1 MFFQTIQSHPL
12 CFLQIHWAPSHSA
25 HSSHAVPLRGAQCC
39 APIAADPTNL
49 RPQPPSQ
56 ATEGG
61 CILGVNGLV
70 FPGKITGKLPW
81 SSWENLA
88 GFRWRCSLKSTH
100 WLCQLGRKVTSLW
113 GSRWINCHDMDMY
126 KSEWLKVYVHIHDC
140 MYTYVISIIQ
150 YLCMSSIRHSSW
162 DLMFV
167 HNMYII
173 CTYIYICIY
182 CIYIYM
188 AIAKAT
194 PVSLQ
199 SWCQMV
205 LMLHVHKCLATDFCT
220 NLVPS
225 NCRCK
230 CWHGS
235 SWQLLQPLRITLI
248 FLWVSW
254 SFQHI

>member
-88 GFRWRCSLKSTH
+88 GFRWRCSLKRTN
-100 WLCQLGRKVTSLW
+100 GIAAIAFKVLQALVYHTPPLRQPSSKPLVW
-113 GSRWINCHDMDMY
+113 RNRVREPLQICPACWNLDADNFWGPKPPKHETLAALAGSRWFVKINDPHT
-126 KSEWLKVYVHIHDC
+126 ELGN
-140 MYTYVISIIQ
+140 IS
-150 YLCMSSIRHSSW
+150 Y
-162 DLMFV
+162 
-167 HNMYII
+167 
-173 CTYIYICIY
+173 
-182 CIYIYM
+182 IYIYM
-188 AIAKAT
+188 SVCVCVCLYIYNYIHT
-194 PVSLQ
+194 Y
-199 SWCQMV
+199 
-205 LMLHVHKCLATDFCT
+205 MLCV
-220 NLVPS
+220 
-225 NCRCK
+225 
-230 CWHGS
+230 
-235 SWQLLQPLRITLI
+235 
-248 FLWVSW
+248 
-254 SFQHI
+254 